1 MVQESP
7 PPPPEL
13 EEEIDLRAPLTS
25 DPILQVRTGRMAPL
39 APLSIK
45 SGINKTPRAGPVQIT
60 KLGLEGDEQ
69 DPTFH
74 GGVEKAVHGY
84 CAAHYKNWQKEFPQS
99 ADKFV
104 PGGFGENLVL
114 GFMNERNV
122 CIGDVFEISDSTA
135 VLQISLP
142 RQPCFKLNHR
152 FHLPNFAP
160 NTYRLSRTGYYFRVL
175 VPGPVTAGNRL
186 ILQSRP
192 HPDWTIERIQRYLH
206 LETDNYEKNL
216 ELSQIEE
223 FGAECK
229 DNFTRRVLRARAK
242 ANKKPKERWVDYKV
256 VEKRKQT
263 GRITSFVLEAAAA
276 VTSKDGN
283 DVEEK
288 GLNPGA
294 HAKVKLGNGLVRA
307 YSIVDGDRERFQLA
321 ISLEE
326 KSRGGSRYMH
336 HEVEVGDVLQVGAI
350 TAAVPIV
357 AAASHHI
364 FVAGGVGIT
373 AFLAMVEFY
382 KRIHYSVV
390 LHYAVRSA
398 EEVPFRERVEE
409 LKKEGQLVLYDKAAG
424 QRMDIRQIIESRGWN
439 SQLYFCG
446 PKRLMDQAEKEVAN
460 LGVDQKEVH
469 YEAFEADISGD
480 PFEAVVANKGGV
492 VVKVGEDETLLE
504 VLQKQFDQPDSS
516 CCVGNCKTCLVQL
529 KAGRVDHRGTALTD
543 EEKANSLLSCVSRG
557 VGRIT
562 IEI

>member
-1 MVQESP
+1 MVHQP
-7 PPPPEL
+7 PPLPLGSDGEV
-13 EEEIDLRAPLTS
+13 DLRAPLTS
-25 DPILQVRTGRMAPL
+25 DTILQVRTGRMAPL

-45 SGINKTPRAGPVQIT
+45 SGINKTLRSGPVQIT

-74 GGVEKAVHGY
+74 GGVDKAVHGY
-84 CAAHYKNWQKEFPQS
+84 CAAHYKSWQKEFPQ
-99 ADKFV
+99 AAERFV

-114 GFMNERNV
+114 SFMNERNV
-122 CIGDVFEISDSTA
+122 CIGDIFEISDSTA

-175 VPGPVTAGNRL
+175 TPGPVEAGNKL
-186 ILQSRP
+186 TLVSRP

-206 LETDNYEKNL
+206 KETDNYDMNL

-242 ANKKPKERWVDYKV
+242 ANKKPKEKWVPYQV
-256 VEKRKQT
+256 VERKKQT
-263 GRITSFVLEAAAA
+263 KRITSFVLEAVDKFAE
-276 VTSKDGN
+276 G
-283 DVEEK
+283 EEK
-288 GLNPGA
+288 ELSPGA
-294 HAKVKLGNGLVRA
+294 HAKIKLGKDLVRA
-307 YSIVDGDRERFQLA
+307 YSIVDGDKERFQLA
-321 ISLEE
+321 VALEE
-326 KSRGGSRYMH
+326 KSRGGSKYLH
-336 HEVEVGDVLQVGAI
+336 HEVKVGDVLQVGAI
-350 TAAVPIV
+350 TAAVPTV
-357 AAASHHI
+357 SAVSHHV
-364 FVAGGVGIT
+364 FVVGGVGVT

-382 KRIHYSVV
+382 KSIHYSVV

-398 EEVPFRERVEE
+398 DDVPFRDRIEE

-424 QRMDIRQIIESRGWN
+424 QRMDIRQIIQSRGWN

-446 PKRLMDQAEKEVAN
+446 PKRLMDQAEREVKE
-460 LGVDQKEVH
+460 LGVYQKEVH
-469 YEAFEADISGD
+469 YEAFEADLSGD

-516 CCVGNCKTCLVQL
+516 CCVGNCKTCLVEL

-543 EEKANSLLSCVSRG
+543 DEKVTSMLSCVSRG

>member
-1 MVQESP
+1 MVQQP
-7 PPPPEL
+7 PPLPLDANGEV
-13 EEEIDLRAPLTS
+13 DLRAPLMS
-25 DPILQVRTGRMAPL
+25 DTILQVRTGRMAPL

-45 SGINKTPRAGPVQIT
+45 SGINKTLRTGPVQIT

-74 GGVEKAVHGY
+74 GGVDKAVHGY
-84 CAAHYKNWQKEFPQS
+84 CAAHYKSWQQEFPQS
-99 ADKFV
+99 ADRFV

-135 VLQISLP
+135 MLQISLP

-175 VPGPVTAGNRL
+175 HPGPVAAGNKL
-186 ILQSRP
+186 TLVSRP

-206 LETDNYEKNL
+206 KETDNHDINL

-242 ANKKPKERWVDYKV
+242 ANKKKPKEKWVDYRV
-256 VEKRKQT
+256 VERKKQT
-263 GRITSFVLEAAAA
+263 EKITSFVLEAAA
-276 VTSKDGN
+276 KFGEGE
-283 DVEEK
+283 EEK
-288 GLNPGA
+288 ELNPGA
-294 HAKVKLGNGLVRA
+294 HAKVRLGNGLVRA
-307 YSIVDGDRERFQLA
+307 YSIVDGDKERFQLA
-321 ISLEE
+321 VALEEE
-326 KSRGGSRYMH
+326 KSRGGSKYLH
-336 HEVEVGDVLQVGAI
+336 QEVKVGDVLQVGAI
-350 TAAVPIV
+350 TAAVPTV
-357 AAASHHI
+357 SAASHHV
-364 FVAGGVGIT
+364 FVAGGVGVT

-382 KRIHYSVV
+382 KSIHYSVV

-398 EEVPFRERVEE
+398 DEVPFRDRIEE

-446 PKRLMDQAEKEVAN
+446 PKRLMEQAEKEVKE

-469 YEAFEADISGD
+469 YEAFEADLGGD

-504 VLQKQFDQPDSS
+504 VLQKQFEQPDSS
-516 CCVGNCKTCLVQL
+516 CCVGNCKTCLVEL

-543 EEKANSLLSCVSRG
+543 EEKATSMLSCVSRG
-557 VGRIT
+557 IGRVT

>member
-1 MVQESP
+1 MVEGPLSFPLDTNGKVNLRGSP
-7 PPPPEL
+7 L
-13 EEEIDLRAPLTS
+13 SS
-25 DPILQVRTGRMAPL
+25 DTILQVRTGRMALL

-45 SGINKTPRAGPVQIT
+45 SGINKTLRSGPVQIT

-74 GGVEKAVHGY
+74 GGVDKAVHGY
-84 CAAHYKNWQKEFPQS
+84 CAAHYKSWQAEFPQS
-99 ADKFV
+99 ASKFV

-122 CIGDVFEISDSTA
+122 CIGDIFEISDSTA

-160 NTYRLSRTGYYFRVL
+160 QTYRLSRTGFYFRVL
-175 VPGPVTAGNRL
+175 VPGPVAAGNVL
-186 ILQSRP
+186 TLTSRP
-192 HPDWTIERIQRYLH
+192 HPNWTIERIQRYLH
-206 LETDNYEKNL
+206 LETDDYDKNL

-242 ANKKPKERWVDYKV
+242 ARKKPREKWVDYRV
-256 VEKRKQT
+256 MEKEKQT
-263 GRITSFVLEAAAA
+263 GRITSFVLEM
-276 VTSKDGN
+276 VEKEGEG
-283 DVEEK
+283 EEK
-288 GLNPGA
+288 ELSPGA

-321 ISLEE
+321 IALEE
-326 KSRGGSRYMH
+326 KSRGGSEYMH
-336 HEVEVGDVLQVGAI
+336 REVKVGDVLQVGAI
-350 TAAVPIV
+350 TAAVPTV
-357 AAASHHI
+357 SAASHHV
-364 FVAGGVGIT
+364 FVAGGVGVT

-382 KRIHYSVV
+382 KSIHYSVV

-398 EEVPFRERVEE
+398 EDVPFEKRVEE
-409 LKKEGQLVLYDKAAG
+409 LKKEGQLILYNKAAG

-446 PKRLMDQAEKEVAN
+446 PKRLMEQAEKEVKE

-469 YEAFEADISGD
+469 YEAFEADVSGD

-492 VVKVGEDETLLE
+492 VVRVGEDETLLE

-516 CCVGNCKTCLVQL
+516 CCVGNCKTCLVDL

-543 EEKANSLLSCVSRG
+543 EEKAKSMLSCVSRG